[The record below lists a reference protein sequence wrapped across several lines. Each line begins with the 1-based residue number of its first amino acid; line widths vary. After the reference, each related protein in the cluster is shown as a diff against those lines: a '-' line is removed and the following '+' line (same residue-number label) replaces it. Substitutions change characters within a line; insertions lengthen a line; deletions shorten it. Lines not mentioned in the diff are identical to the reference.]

1 MSVTT
6 PTGARPRRGRPRH
19 HESPRARARA
29 GAHGETATV
38 APEAP
43 GAPPAGAQLT
53 SVVEVDLTG
62 APAGAVVATVA
73 AAAVRAAAEHPV
85 VVGARG
91 VHLAVLAADGATQ
104 AVVADADELTAA
116 ALAARIDAGHESG
129 HESGHGSGTVP
140 TLSVVDTGSRGVLA
154 DTPAVGPSRAAVLG
168 IGAVVRRPAVMVVE
182 GGEAIVVRAMAHL
195 SLSYDPR
202 LLAGGDAADF
212 LRAVQRH
219 VEEVAA

>member
-29 GAHGETATV
+29 RARAHREAATL
-38 APEAP
+38 ATEAP
-43 GAPPAGAQLT
+43 GAPAAGAQLT

-85 VVGARG
+85 VVGSRG
-91 VHLAVLAADGATQ
+91 VHLAVLAADGTTQ

-116 ALAARIDAGHESG
+116 ALAARIDAGDTSG
-129 HESGHGSGTVP
+129 HDSDTVP

-154 DTPAVGPSRAAVLG
+154 DTPAVGPGRTAVLG
-168 IGAVVRRPAVMVVE
+168 IGAVVRRPVVMVVDE
-182 GGEAIVVRAMAHL
+182 GEAIVVRAMAHL
-195 SLSYDPR
+195 SLSYDAR
-202 LLAGGDAADF
+202 LLGGGDAADF

-219 VEEVAA
+219 VGEVAA